1 MMYCVRCTMPPRK
14 RKAVGGDHEEV
25 PSKKPKCPPS
35 RNTASPTMLLTAC
48 KDMPGERKDFID
60 EMNFRSLSGIKCD
73 HLLVISMWLMLA
85 GNTVIAPS
93 TSNKRNLEKV
103 KDLNWVKFIAEELH
117 KALSKKKP
125 TKGCLLFYN
134 LLYIDAIDLNGLD
147 IMLLASEFPINV
159 WSNEEISQLLSKDVQ
174 ADEISFGRL
183 SPQCGKAPP
192 PRRTRQTD
200 SARKNVVEDS
210 ETESDFVGDDKSDD
224 SDDEDDDTGYHV
236 VYHGKKHHSSSCCG
250 EVCEASVSKAAG
262 VESSK
267 SDDVDDV
274 DVIFTEHGPGC
285 DWNDPLA
292 SSFSAL
298 DLLSWLFLSVSISSL
313 KAYRLD

>member
-1 MMYCVRCTMPPRK
+1 
-14 RKAVGGDHEEV
+14 
-25 PSKKPKCPPS
+25 
-35 RNTASPTMLLTAC
+35 MLLTAC

-73 HLLVISMWLMLA
+73 HLLVISASGLLC
-85 GNTVIAPS
+85 
-93 TSNKRNLEKV
+93 NLEKV

-134 LLYIDAIDLNGLD
+134 LLYIDAIDLTGLD

-183 SPQCGKAPP
+183 PPQCGKAPP
-192 PRRTRQTD
+192 PRHTRQTD

-250 EVCEASVSKAAG
+250 EVCEASVSKASG

-274 DVIFTEHGPGC
+274 DVIFTEAPH
-285 DWNDPLA
+285 LQ
-292 SSFSAL
+292 
-298 DLLSWLFLSVSISSL
+298 L
-313 KAYRLD
+313 KWVE